1 MINLKDICIETEKAA
16 LETSRFILKE
26 SEIFDISR
34 AEKKGHNDFVSYVD
48 KGSEKMLVEKLS
60 RILPEAGFNTEEGTS
75 AKKGARY
82 CWVIDPLDGTTNFIH
97 GFHPYAI
104 SIGLME
110 FDDVVAGVVLEVSG
124 NELFT
129 AWKDGGAWL
138 NGKRIHVSGIRKL
151 EDSLLAT
158 GFPYSNFG
166 LLQQYMD
173 CFSYLV
179 RNAQGLRRLGSAAID
194 MAYVAC
200 GRFEGFYEYDLHPWD
215 VAAGT
220 ILVREAGGIVSDFSG
235 DEKRISGEE
244 LIASNKTVDPELQE
258 ILFKFMKTQNIT

>member
-16 LETSRFILKE
+16 LETSMFILKE
-26 SEIFDISR
+26 SDVFDIKR

-75 AKKGARY
+75 VKKGSRY

-97 GFHPYAI
+97 GFHPFAI

-110 FDDVVAGVVLEVSG
+110 YDDVIAGVVLEVSG

-138 NGKRIHVSGIRKL
+138 NGKRIHVSGIKTL
-151 EDSLLAT
+151 ADSLLAT
-158 GFPYSNFG
+158 GFPYNNFG

-220 ILVREAGGIVSDFSG
+220 ILVREAGGVVSDFSG
-235 DEKRISGEE
+235 DESKISGEE
-244 LIASNKTVDPELQE
+244 LIASNKLVYAELQE
-258 ILFKFMKTQNIT
+258 ILYKFMKRI